1 MDLINKLNMA
11 RHELL
16 DMGLR
21 ANALLN
27 IPRNK
32 KYLDIVE
39 ERSLDI
45 YRILVDEKNSM
56 RFFPLPEIY
65 EDEAKE
71 QDRDDDLLVD
81 QIEEAAPL
89 PALSEYLEE
98 HAGDKR
104 FGDRYLQTKLTGGQ
118 LDGRLL
124 KIESEAHTLL
134 QEQGIEVLY
143 LALGM
148 LEWYEDPNASTPR
161 YAPLVLV
168 PVELSRDG
176 VQSEFAVAYTA
187 ADMGPNL
194 TLEAKLKG
202 EFRLD
207 LPGFDDEFDI
217 AAYLDA
223 VEQSVFSQPRWK
235 VHRDKV
241 VLGLFSF
248 GKFQMYMDMDPDR
261 WPDEAPLEKN
271 DQLKKV
277 FNSGFYR
284 DFEYADQAGTSRYIQ
299 APEEMH
305 LVKDADSSQLEAIV
319 SVMNGAN
326 LVIQGPPGTGKS
338 QTITNIIA
346 EAVARGKKV
355 LFVAQKMAALEVVKT
370 RLDECHLG
378 DAALEL
384 HSHKSNKKA
393 VLESLK
399 QVFEQGAPK
408 VPDRSR
414 DYERL
419 AEIKQQLNGYI
430 DDVSQPVLNSGINY
444 IDALGYM
451 LSLQKDDSLRA
462 IPRIDFSHLSGWSA
476 ADFERGK
483 RSLAAIEDHLLEHGA
498 PAINP
503 YFGSRRE
510 TFSPTED
517 EDLLRLI
524 ARTAEHLQKLT
535 GLAGKL
541 ASEMNIPVARG
552 FRDIKTL
559 HRAGQ
564 RALEAPHLDGVKVST
579 EEWQARRDEIKEA
592 LAAGAKM
599 AEIRQRL
606 DDTFIDAAF
615 NAEVLPI
622 RIGLAGR
629 ADKWWR
635 IFSSEYRK
643 AKAGVRGFMKGELVG
658 KPIDWLSWVDE
669 ILVYQEKEK
678 VFRNSEA
685 ICETLF
691 GAQWQGV
698 KSDWQ
703 VLEGISGWVI
713 ELYKSI
719 GAGEIPVGITDFL
732 EGAPDLTTKK
742 VDMEELERLSDLTQ
756 SGLKE
761 LETFLK
767 IDQEL
772 KEPPQSLSGWE
783 SCLEA
788 WADTSTLYQITKFN
802 QLERDVAQAGLGD
815 ILDEFRDWRHSPN
828 QLVNWLALSYYTGLV
843 NHAYSEKSSI
853 GRFDR
858 LTHERLIRDFRELDS
873 ATLSHAQ
880 ESMVTTLHDNLPVKS
895 APGEMEV
902 LRREFTKKKRHLPLR
917 RLMTEAGN
925 VIQQA
930 KPVFMMSP
938 MSVATYLPQ
947 GQLHFDLV
955 VFDEASQI
963 PAPEALGAIAR
974 GAQAVVVGDS
984 KQMPPTNFFA
994 KSVEM
999 TDEEAD
1005 ESATADIES
1014 ILGLME
1020 ASGAPDK
1027 MLRWHYRSR
1036 HDSLIAVSNDQFYD
1050 NKLLIFPSPGVNPH
1064 ARGLRFRHVPEGI
1077 YDRGGSRANLIEA
1090 QAVAESVMEHAK
1102 NTPHLTLGVVAFSS
1116 AQRDVIMLE
1125 VERLRRERPDSEEFF
1140 RHHTAGD
1147 EFFIKNLENV
1157 QGDERDVIF
1166 ISIGY
1171 GKTAA
1176 GNLGQSFGPL
1186 NAKGGER
1193 RLNVLISRARLAM
1206 DVFANFTADE
1216 LRTEA
1221 GSSFGVRALKAFL
1234 KYAETGELE
1243 KREETGREED
1253 SPFEV
1258 EVRKAIEKMGYE
1270 VVPQVGTQG
1279 FYIDL
1284 AVRCPEKP
1292 GRYILAVECDGASYH
1307 SSAAARDRDRLRQSV
1322 LEGLGW
1328 RFHRI
1333 WSTEWFR
1340 NQSAEIQR
1348 LRQAIEKATADQK
1361 RLDNETTSRPLE
1373 KKTAESA
1380 PEIQREEIE
1389 EQASVVP
1396 RYKRTDPAT
1405 LGIGQ
1410 TKDFHAIPG
1419 PKLSSAIK
1427 AILANEGP
1435 AHFEMIKTRLL
1446 DAAGVNRAGRKI
1458 QERIELFLGRLK
1470 HSGDI
1475 ERRSPFFWLANGA
1488 GPSSGVPVRN
1498 WEKLPQAERKLD
1510 YVSDMELANA
1520 MYLIVRDGH
1529 SVPIDDCFSAAL
1541 DLIGFKRLT
1550 KSIRERLEG
1559 ICEKM
1564 LEQGWLRKNA
1574 DRLQLDKTSDSFN
1587 VSLLG

>member
-1 MDLINKLNMA
+1 MNLRNKLNMA

-21 ANALLN
+21 ANALLH
-27 IPRNK
+27 IPKNK

-39 ERSLDI
+39 ERSSDI
-45 YRILVDEKNSM
+45 YRILVEENKSM
-56 RFFPLPEIY
+56 KFSPLPKIY
-65 EDEAKE
+65 EDEDGE
-71 QDRDDDLLVD
+71 QDGDDGLFAEHM
-81 QIEEAAPL
+81 EEVSPL
-89 PALSEYLEE
+89 PTLSEYLDE
-98 HAGDKR
+98 HFGDKR
-104 FGDRYLQTKLTGGQ
+104 FENRYLQTKLTGRE

-148 LEWYEDPNASTPR
+148 LEWFEDPNASTPR

-176 VQSEFAVAYTA
+176 VQSEFALAYTA

-194 TLEAKLKG
+194 TLAAKLKG

-207 LPGFDDEFDI
+207 LPDFDDSFDI

-223 VEQSVFSQPRWK
+223 VEQSVSSQPRWS
-235 VHRDKV
+235 VHSDKA

-248 GKFQMYMDMDPDR
+248 GKFQMYMDLDPDR
-261 WPDEAPLEKN
+261 WPDDCPLEKN
-271 DQLKKV
+271 EQIKKV
-277 FNSGFYR
+277 FSSGFHKDS
-284 DFEYADQAGTSRYIQ
+284 DFASRAGESHYIQ
-299 APEEMH
+299 DPEQMH

-319 SVMNGAN
+319 AVMNGTN

-346 EAVARGKKV
+346 EALARGKKV
-355 LFVAQKMAALEVVKT
+355 LFVAQKMAALEVVKA

-399 QVFEQGAPK
+399 KVFEQGSPK

-419 AEIKQQLNGYI
+419 VEIKQKLNGYI
-430 DDVSQPVLNSGINY
+430 DDVGESVLNSGINY
-444 IDALGYM
+444 VDALGHM
-451 LSLQKDDSLRA
+451 LSLKKDDSLVA
-462 IPRIDFSHLSGWSA
+462 TSRIDFSYLSSWTA

-498 PAINP
+498 PATNP

-510 TFSPTED
+510 TFSPTDD
-517 EDLLRLI
+517 EDLSRLI
-524 ARTAEHLQKLT
+524 ARTSEHLQKLT

-541 ASEMNIPVARG
+541 AFEMNVPVAKD
-552 FRDIKTL
+552 FRDVKTL

-599 AEIRQRL
+599 ADIRQRL
-606 DDTFIDAAF
+606 DDTFIEAAF
-615 NAEVLPI
+615 NAEVLSI
-622 RIGLAGR
+622 RMGLAGR

-635 IFSSEYRK
+635 IFSPEYRK
-643 AKAGVRGFMKGELVG
+643 AKAGVRGLMRGELEG
-658 KPIDWLSWVDE
+658 KPIDWLAFVDE
-669 ILVYQEKEK
+669 ILMYQEQEK
-678 VFRNSEA
+678 VFRSSEA

-691 GAQWQGV
+691 GAQWQGL

-703 VLEGISGWVI
+703 VLEGISGWII

-719 GAGEIPVGITDFL
+719 GAGEIPAGITDFL
-732 EGAPDLTTKK
+732 EAAPDLTAKK
-742 VDMEELERLSDLTQ
+742 ADLEELERLSDLTQ

-761 LETFLK
+761 LEAVLK
-767 IDQEL
+767 IDLQL
-772 KEPPQSLSGWE
+772 KEFPQSLSGWE

-788 WADTSTLYQITKFN
+788 WADTAALYQISKFN
-802 QLERDVAQAGLGD
+802 QLERDVVRAGLGP
-815 ILDEFRDWRHSPN
+815 ILNELRDWRHSPK

-843 NHAYSEKSSI
+843 NHAYSKKGSI

-858 LTHERLIRDFRELDS
+858 LTHERLIRDFRALDS
-873 ATLSHAQ
+873 ATLGHAQ
-880 ESMVTTLHDNLPVKS
+880 ESMVKKLYENLPVKT
-895 APGEMEV
+895 APGEMEL

-917 RLMTEAGN
+917 RLMKEAGN

-947 GQLHFDLV
+947 GKLHFDLV

-974 GAQAVVVGDS
+974 GVQAVVVGDS

-999 TDEEAD
+999 TDDEAD
-1005 ESATADIES
+1005 ESATADVES

-1064 ARGLRFRHVPEGI
+1064 ARGLRFRHVPEGV

-1090 QAVAESVMEHAK
+1090 QAVAEAVMEHAR

-1125 VERLRRERPDSEEFF
+1125 VERLRRERPDSEDFF
-1140 RHHTAGD
+1140 RHHTSGD

-1176 GNLGQSFGPL
+1176 GNLGQNFGPL
-1186 NAKGGER
+1186 NKKGGER
-1193 RLNVLISRARLAM
+1193 RLNVLISRARNAM

-1221 GSSFGVRALKAFL
+1221 GSTLGVRALKAFL

-1258 EVRKAIEKMGYE
+1258 EVRKEIEQMGYE

-1307 SSAAARDRDRLRQSV
+1307 SSAVARDRDRLRQSI
-1322 LEGLGW
+1322 LEELGW

-1340 NQSAEIQR
+1340 NRSAESQR
-1348 LRQAIEKATADQK
+1348 LCKAIERSIADQK
-1361 RLDNETTSRPLE
+1361 RLDNETTLRSPK
-1373 KKTAESA
+1373 KKTTESA
-1380 PEIQREEIE
+1380 PEIQREEAE
-1389 EQASVVP
+1389 NHASIVP
-1396 RYKRTDPAT
+1396 MYKKTDAAT
-1405 LGIGQ
+1405 LGIRK
-1410 TKDFHAIPG
+1410 TTDFHAISE
-1419 PKLSSAIK
+1419 PKLSGAIK

-1435 AHFEMIKTRLL
+1435 AHFEVIKTRLL
-1446 DAAGVNRAGRKI
+1446 DAAGVNRAGRRI
-1458 QERIELFLGRLK
+1458 RERIELFLDRLK
-1470 HSGDI
+1470 RRGDI
-1475 ERRSPFFWLANGA
+1475 EHRGPFFWLTSGA
-1488 GPSSGVPVRN
+1488 GQNSGMPVRN
-1498 WEKLPQAERKLD
+1498 WEKLPQAERKLE

-1520 MYLIVRDGH
+1520 IYLMVRDGH
-1529 SVPIDDCFSAAL
+1529 SVPMDDCFSAAL

-1550 KSIRERLEG
+1550 QSTRERLERV
-1559 ICEKM
+1559 CEQM
-1564 LEQGWLRKNA
+1564 LNQGWLRKNA
-1574 DRLQLDKTSDSFN
+1574 DRLQLGEYSESFN
-1587 VSLLG
+1587 VSFLG